1 MMKNLAKATISAIA
15 IFGAVTAI
23 AATPK
28 YDRMKAEGD
37 AYILSWKES
46 SGEIIYDSVCYKNKA
61 GSVQYR
67 NCRREAQLLFR
78 DKCNKSDDKSN
89 KWCLAKSR
97 YYPF

>member
-1 MMKNLAKATISAIA
+1 MKNLAVLAVSTAA
-15 IFGAVTAI
+15 IFGAAVGM

-37 AYILSWKES
+37 AYILSWQES
-46 SGEIIYDSVCYKNKA
+46 RGEIIYDSVCYKNKA

-67 NCRREAQLLFR
+67 NCRREAQLFFR
-78 DKCNKSDDKSN
+78 DECNKSNDRSN

-97 YYPF
+97 YFPF